1 MEDYRGKFCVIF
13 AGYRNE
19 MQQMLSVNLGLKSR
33 IQFTLDFPNYSRDEL
48 REIMQLMLRKRK
60 YGEE

>member
-1 MEDYRGKFCVIF
+1 
-13 AGYRNE
+13 